1 MAVLFAAPL
10 FLSAQEG
17 GVAVVGSSDERRVL
31 LVGAHPDDEDTNLI
45 TWLQRGGRAH
55 TAYLSLTRGDGGQNL
70 IGNELGGELG
80 IIRTEEL
87 LAARRVDG
95 AHQFFS
101 RAYDFG
107 YSKSAE
113 ETYAHWPK
121 DSLLNDVVAVVRSWR
136 PHVIVAMFS
145 GTPRDGHGHHQ
156 VSAMLAREAYEVAGD
171 TVRFPVRDFGPA
183 WTPLKFYRTARFDT
197 TQATLKV
204 NVGEYDEGLRRS
216 YAEIAGESRSQHKSQ
231 GFGALQR
238 RGVVWNYV
246 SRQASRV
253 NESTPAASEQS
264 MFDGITAAGIT
275 RRGAAA
281 DSVAPHIFLDA
292 FADRREVAIGD
303 SARVVATLYNRSR
316 KAVYVTPEPADD
328 LTLLAIDRRAS
339 GGREVTGKILVPAQG
354 GTVVLPDSSFTWMLS
369 LKGSSLT
376 QPWWLTSPRNGDLFA
391 PALPRL
397 AHEMLWREMPE
408 NERSRGHV
416 VKAHVV
422 TVDTSGRHPVALIS
436 EALVVHRALDPVR
449 GDVQLPISV
458 TPRISVSLD
467 NASEL
472 ARANVGIDRFV
483 NVTLRSAVM
492 KSQPVTVSL
501 SLPAGLTADSV
512 LRTITLDSVGTRRVT
527 FRITGRL
534 TPGVHIVS
542 ASASA
547 GAQTYTSG
555 YIPIDYEHITP
566 QRIYRPATVELRA
579 VDVRVPAGTN
589 LGYVQGV
596 GDKVAI
602 ALRQLGIPA
611 TLIQPSEI
619 PTVDLSK
626 FSAVVTGPRAYDAHS
641 ELIHNNTYLLD
652 YARNGGTLVVQYGQ
666 YEMMRP
672 GVMPYPITIS
682 RPHDRVTDE
691 TAPMRI
697 LDPSTPVLTS
707 PNRVTEADFEGWVQE
722 RGLYMP
728 RTFDERYRAVLETND
743 PGAPPNRGGII
754 VAPYGKGTYVYTTL
768 AFFRQLPAG
777 VDGAAKL
784 FVNLVTQGAQ

>member
-1 MAVLFAAPL
+1 
-10 FLSAQEG
+10 
-17 GVAVVGSSDERRVL
+17 
-31 LVGAHPDDEDTNLI
+31 DEDTNLI

-70 IGNELGGELG
+70 IGNELGEELG

-113 ETYAHWPK
+113 ETYTHWPK
-121 DSLLNDVVAVVRSWR
+121 DSLLNDVVTVVRAWR

-145 GTPRDGHGHHQ
+145 GTPRDGHGQHQ

-204 NVGEYDEGLRRS
+204 NVGEYDASLRRS

-246 SRQASRV
+246 SRQATRV
-253 NESTPAASEQS
+253 NESTPAGSEQS
-264 MFDGITAAGIT
+264 MFDGVAAVRPFDIG
-275 RRGAAA
+275 RSSY
-281 DSVAPHIFLDA
+281 DSVASHIFLDA
-292 FADRREVAIGD
+292 FADRNEVAVGD

-316 KAVYVTPEPADD
+316 RTIYVMPEPTEGLNL
-328 LTLLAIDRRAS
+328 LTRNGRALRRFQA
-339 GGREVTGKILVPAQG
+339 TGKFPDSLEESTA
-354 GTVVLPDSSFTWMLS
+354 VLPDSSLSWELS
-369 LKGSSLT
+369 LKGTRVT
-376 QPWWLTSPRNGDLFA
+376 QPWWLTLPRNGDLFA
-391 PALPRL
+391 PPLPRL
-397 AHEMLWREMPE
+397 EDGDFWREMPE
-408 NERSRGHV
+408 NERTRGHV
-416 VKAHVV
+416 VKAIVTLDTLGSRVSTVV
-422 TVDTSGRHPVALIS
+422 GMGSDRVPAMRALIR
-436 EALVVHRALDPVR
+436 EAPVVYRFLDPVR
-449 GDVQLPISV
+449 GEVQRPIAV

-472 ARANVGIDRFV
+472 ARADMGLDRFV
-483 NVTLRSAVM
+483 NVTLRSAVT
-492 KSQPVTVSL
+492 KPQPVRVSL
-501 SLPAGLTADSV
+501 SLPAGLTADSASRSV
-512 LRTITLDSVGTRRVT
+512 TLDSAGTRRVT
-527 FRITGRL
+527 FRVRGRL
-534 TPGVHIVS
+534 APGVHEVS

-547 GAQTYTSG
+547 GEQTFTSG

-566 QRIYRPATVELRA
+566 QRLYRRATVQLRA

-589 LGYVQGV
+589 LAYVQGV

-602 ALRQLGIPA
+602 ALQQLGIPV
-611 TLIQPSEI
+611 TIIRPSDI
-619 PTVDLSK
+619 PTADLSR

-652 YARNGGTLVVQYGQ
+652 YARSGGTLVVQYGQ

-672 GVMPYPITIS
+672 GVMPYPISIA
-682 RPHDRVTDE
+682 RPHDRVTEE
-691 TAPMRI
+691 TAPVRI
-697 LDPSTPVLTS
+697 LDPSASVLS
-707 PNRVTEADFEGWVQE
+707 RPNRVTETDFQGWVQE

-754 VAPYGKGTYVYTTL
+754 VAPYGRGTYVYTTL

-777 VDGAAKL
+777 VSGAAKL

>member
-1 MAVLFAAPL
+1 MKRASIALVAVILAAPL
-10 FLSAQEG
+10 LLPAQEG
-17 GVAVVGSSDERRVL
+17 GAVAAGHPDVRRVL

-45 TWLQRGGRAH
+45 AWLQRGGRAH

-70 IGNELGGELG
+70 IGNELGEELG

-121 DSLLNDVVAVVRSWR
+121 DSLLNDVVAVVRAWR

-156 VSAMLAREAYEVAGD
+156 VSAMLAREAYDAAGD

-216 YAEIAGESRSQHKSQ
+216 YAEIAGESLSQHKSQ
-231 GFGALQR
+231 GFGRLQR

-246 SRQASRV
+246 SRVATRV
-253 NESTPAASEQS
+253 NEGTPAASETS
-264 MFDGITAAGIT
+264 MFDGIAAGGVT
-275 RRGAAA
+275 GPGASA

-292 FADRREVAIGD
+292 FADRREVAAGD
-303 SARVVATLYNRSR
+303 TARVVATLYNRSR
-316 KAVYVTPEPADD
+316 RTLYVTPE
-328 LTLLAIDRRAS
+328 LTEGVAPRSAHR
-339 GGREVTGKILVPAQG
+339 GVP
-354 GTVVLPDSSFTWMLS
+354 VLPDSSFTWILS
-369 LKGSSLT
+369 LRGTTIT

-391 PALPRL
+391 PPLPRL
-397 AHEMLWREMPE
+397 ADAANWRWMPE

-416 VKAHVV
+416 VAVAVRLDSLGPVSLVREAPVV
-422 TVDTSGRHPVALIS
+422 YRF
-436 EALVVHRALDPVR
+436 LDPVR
-449 GDVQLPISV
+449 GDVQRPIAVTPPISV
-458 TPRISVSLD
+458 ALD
-467 NASEL
+467 NAFEL
-472 ARANVGIDRFV
+472 ARANVEIDRFV
-483 NVTLRSAVM
+483 NVTLRSAVT
-492 KSQPVTVSL
+492 KPQPLRVSL
-501 SLPAGLTADSV
+501 SLPAGLTADSIS
-512 LRTITLDSVGTRRVT
+512 RTVTLDSAGTRRMT
-527 FRITGRL
+527 FRIRGRL
-534 TPGVHIVS
+534 KPGVHTVS

-547 GAQTYTSG
+547 GEQAYASG

-566 QRIYRPATVELRA
+566 QRLYRPASMQLRA
-579 VDVRVPAGTN
+579 VEVQVPAGTN
-589 LGYVQGV
+589 LAYVQGV

-602 ALRQLGIPA
+602 SLQQLGIPVTVIRA
-611 TLIQPSEI
+611 SDI

-626 FSAVVTGPRAYDAHS
+626 FSAVVTGPRAYDAHR
-641 ELIHNNTYLLD
+641 ELIDNNTYLLD
-652 YARNGGTLVVQYGQ
+652 YARGGGTLVVQYGQ

-672 GVMPYPITIS
+672 GVMPYPVSIS
-682 RPHDRVTDE
+682 RPHDRVTEE
-691 TAPMRI
+691 TAPIRI
-697 LDPSTPVLTS
+697 LDPSAPVLNR
-707 PNRVTEADFEGWVQE
+707 PNRVTGADFEGWVQE

-728 RTFDERYRAVLETND
+728 RTFDERYRPVLETND

-754 VAPYGKGTYVYTTL
+754 VAPYGRGTYVYTTL

-777 VDGAAKL
+777 VGGAAKL

>member
-1 MAVLFAAPL
+1 MKRVSIALVAVIFAAPL
-10 FLSAQEG
+10 VLPAQEG
-17 GVAVVGSSDERRVL
+17 GAVAAGHPDVRRVL

-45 TWLQRGGRAH
+45 AWLQRGGRAH

-70 IGNELGGELG
+70 IGNELGEELG

-121 DSLLNDVVAVVRSWR
+121 DSLLNDVVTVVRAWR

-156 VSAMLAREAYEVAGD
+156 VSAMLAREAYGAAGD
-171 TVRFPVRDFGPA
+171 TVRFPVGDFGPA

-204 NVGEYDEGLRRS
+204 NVGEYDEELQRS
-216 YAEIAGESRSQHKSQ
+216 YAEIAGESLSQHKSQ
-231 GFGALQR
+231 GFGRLQR

-246 SRQASRV
+246 SRVATRV
-253 NESTPAASEQS
+253 NEGTPAASETS
-264 MFDGITAAGIT
+264 MFDGIAAAGVT
-275 RRGAAA
+275 GPGVSA

-292 FADRREVAIGD
+292 FADRREVAAGD
-303 SARVVATLYNRSR
+303 TARVVATLYNRSR
-316 KAVYVTPEPADD
+316 RTLYVTPEHTEGVEPRSAH
-328 LTLLAIDRRAS
+328 R
-339 GGREVTGKILVPAQG
+339 GVP
-354 GTVVLPDSSFTWMLS
+354 VLPDSSFTWILS
-369 LKGSSLT
+369 LRGTTIT

-391 PALPRL
+391 PPLPRL
-397 AHEMLWREMPE
+397 ADAADWRGMPE

-416 VKAHVV
+416 VAVAVRLDSLGPVSMVREAPVV
-422 TVDTSGRHPVALIS
+422 YRF
-436 EALVVHRALDPVR
+436 LDPVR
-449 GDVQLPISV
+449 GDVQRPIAVTPPISV
-458 TPRISVSLD
+458 ALD
-467 NASEL
+467 NAFEL
-472 ARANVGIDRFV
+472 ARANVEIDRFV
-483 NVTLRSAVM
+483 NVTLRSAVT
-492 KSQPVTVSL
+492 KPQPLRVSL
-501 SLPAGLTADSV
+501 SLPAGLTADSIS
-512 LRTITLDSVGTRRVT
+512 RTVTLDSAGTRRMT
-527 FRITGRL
+527 FRIRGRL
-534 TPGVHIVS
+534 TPGVHTVS

-547 GAQTYTSG
+547 GEQAYASG

-566 QRIYRPATVELRA
+566 QRLYRPASMQLRA
-579 VDVRVPAGTN
+579 VEVQVPAGTN
-589 LGYVQGV
+589 LAYVQGV

-602 ALRQLGIPA
+602 SLQQLGIPVTVIRA
-611 TLIQPSEI
+611 SDI

-626 FSAVVTGPRAYDAHS
+626 FSAVVTGPRAYDAHR
-641 ELIHNNTYLLD
+641 ELIDNNTYLLD
-652 YARNGGTLVVQYGQ
+652 YARGGGTLVVQYGQ

-672 GVMPYPITIS
+672 GVMPYPVSIS
-682 RPHDRVTDE
+682 RPHDRVTEE
-691 TAPMRI
+691 TAPIRI
-697 LDPSTPVLTS
+697 LDPSAPVLNR
-707 PNRVTEADFEGWVQE
+707 PNRVTGADFEGWVQE

-728 RTFDERYRAVLETND
+728 RTFDERYRPVLETND

-754 VAPYGKGTYVYTTL
+754 VAPYGRGTYVYTTL

-777 VDGAAKL
+777 VGGAAKL

>member
-1 MAVLFAAPL
+1 MKRVSIALVAVIFAAPL
-10 FLSAQEG
+10 LLPAQEG
-17 GVAVVGSSDERRVL
+17 GSVAAGRPDVRRVL

-45 TWLQRGGRAH
+45 AWLQRGGRAH

-70 IGNELGGELG
+70 IGNELGEELG

-121 DSLLNDVVAVVRSWR
+121 DSLLNDVVTVVRAWR

-145 GTPRDGHGHHQ
+145 GTPRDGHGQHQ
-156 VSAMLAREAYEVAGD
+156 VSAMLAKEAYEVAGD

-216 YAEIAGESRSQHKSQ
+216 YAEIAGESLSQHKSQ
-231 GFGALQR
+231 GFGRLQR
-238 RGVVWNYV
+238 RGVVWNHV
-246 SRQASRV
+246 SRVATRV
-253 NESTPAASEQS
+253 NEGTPAASEKS
-264 MFDGITAAGIT
+264 MFDGIAAAGVT
-275 RRGAAA
+275 GPGVSA

-292 FADRREVAIGD
+292 FADRREVTAGD
-303 SARVVATLYNRSR
+303 TARVVATLYNRSR
-316 KAVYVTPEPADD
+316 RTLYVTPEHTKGVEPHSAH
-328 LTLLAIDRRAS
+328 RA
-339 GGREVTGKILVPAQG
+339 VP
-354 GTVVLPDSSFTWMLS
+354 VLPDSSFTWILS
-369 LKGSSLT
+369 LRGTTIT

-391 PALPRL
+391 PPLPRL
-397 AHEMLWREMPE
+397 ADAGNWREMPE

-416 VKAHVV
+416 VAAAVRLDSLGPVSLAREATVV
-422 TVDTSGRHPVALIS
+422 YRF
-436 EALVVHRALDPVR
+436 LDPVR
-449 GDVQLPISV
+449 GDVQRPIAV
-458 TPRISVSLD
+458 TPRISVALD
-467 NASEL
+467 NAVEL
-472 ARANVGIDRFV
+472 ARANVEIDRFV
-483 NVTLRSAVM
+483 NVTLRSAVT
-492 KSQPVTVSL
+492 KPQPLRVSL
-501 SLPAGLTADSV
+501 SLPAGLTADSASRIV
-512 LRTITLDSVGTRRVT
+512 TLDSAGTRKVT
-527 FRITGRL
+527 FRIRGRL
-534 TPGVHIVS
+534 APGVHTVS

-547 GAQTYTSG
+547 GEQTYASG

-566 QRIYRPATVELRA
+566 QRLYRPASVRLQSVE
-579 VDVRVPAGTN
+579 VQVPAGTN
-589 LGYVQGV
+589 LAYVQGV
-596 GDKVAI
+596 GDKVAM
-602 ALRQLGIPA
+602 ALQQLGIPV
-611 TLIQPSEI
+611 TVIRPSDI

-626 FSAVVTGPRAYDAHS
+626 FSAVVTGPRAYDAHR
-641 ELIHNNTYLLD
+641 ELIDNNTYLLD
-652 YARNGGTLVVQYGQ
+652 YARSGGTLVVQYGQ

-672 GVMPYPITIS
+672 GVMPYPVSIS
-682 RPHDRVTDE
+682 RPHDRVTEE
-691 TAPMRI
+691 TAPIRI
-697 LDPSTPVLTS
+697 LDPSAPVLNR
-707 PNRVTEADFEGWVQE
+707 PNRVTGADFEGWVQE

-728 RTFDERYRAVLETND
+728 RTFDERYRPVLETND

-754 VAPYGKGTYVYTTL
+754 VAPYGRGTYVYTTL

-777 VDGAAKL
+777 VGGAAKL